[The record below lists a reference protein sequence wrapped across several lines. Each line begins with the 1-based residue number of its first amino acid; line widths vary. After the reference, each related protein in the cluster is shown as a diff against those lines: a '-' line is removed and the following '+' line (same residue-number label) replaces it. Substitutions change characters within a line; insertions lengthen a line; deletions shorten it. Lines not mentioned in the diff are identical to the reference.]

1 MNLANLRSKQ
11 RHIQRTLQS
20 IPLPRNSMKV
30 PTETEETA
38 TENIKHTTLNEG
50 KDTKPSKR
58 YHRGRYLHS
67 EENQSLGKYKSL
79 EMGNRSRKVSQHKF

>member
-30 PTETEETA
+30 ATETEETA
-38 TENIKHTTLNEG
+38 TENIKHTTLN
-50 KDTKPSKR
+50 
-58 YHRGRYLHS
+58 
-67 EENQSLGKYKSL
+67 
-79 EMGNRSRKVSQHKF
+79 